1 MRSPS
6 VRSSSHT
13 PGVHNVGPRCNR
25 GPQVAEVERFWSHVV
40 KGPGAA
46 HWFFTGAIGDDGYGR
61 FWVSRNGM
69 PRVVRASRY
78 ALELASPGVLDSGI
92 FALHDCDEPL
102 CVRAEA
108 TSTTHILAGTQAE
121 NLAQMGRRGRG
132 GGAWWSRRWTGPTVA
147 DRVARSRA
155 LREAVR
161 DGWDD
166 GRIRDALAA
175 LEVSNQRVL
184 F

>member
-1 MRSPS
+1 M
-6 VRSSSHT
+6 
-13 PGVHNVGPRCNR
+13 GND
-25 GPQVAEVERFWSHVV
+25 QVPAPAEVARFWSHVV
-40 KGPGAA
+40 KGPADA
-46 HWFFTGAIGDDGYGR
+46 HWLFTGAIGDDAYGR
-61 FWVSRNGM
+61 FWVSRAGM

-78 ALELASPGVLDSGI
+78 ALELASPGGLDSGI

-108 TSTTHILAGTQAE
+108 TSATHIRAGTQAE

-175 LEVSNQRVL
+175 LEVSTQRVL